1 MDLWL
6 RVNEGSWAVGSTKIV
21 IYKYEPT
28 FEIHKLVKA
37 KATPGDEANVYEIRN
52 VHSTDGVVTQ
62 SIYKNGSLVLNKD
75 LDQMFA

>member
-1 MDLWL
+1 MNLQFQ
-6 RVNEGSWAVGSTKIV
+6 
-21 IYKYEPT
+21 IYL
-28 FEIHKLVKA
+28 FRAIKA

-75 LDQMFA
+75 LDQMFENRQFIQSVS